1 MKIIQLLSLVFVLL
15 FAVQYNATAQTTAEE
30 MRADAQKMREDAQ
43 KMREDARQQ
52 SADARQRSA
61 DARKEANAARST
73 ARKKMKMNT
82 PTNGTSSSYKRTEV
96 TRTETIN
103 GKTTRYHKVTE
114 SND

>member
-15 FAVQYNATAQTTAEE
+15 FAVQYTTMAQTAPLEMQAEASK
-30 MRADAQKMREDAQ
+30 MKAQARKIQQE
-43 KMREDARQQ
+43 ARQQ
-52 SADARQRSA
+52 SNQAMIE
-61 DARKEANAARST
+61 ARKEANAARST

-82 PTNGTSSSYKRTEV
+82 PTNGTTRSYKRTEV

>member
-1 MKIIQLLSLVFVLL
+1 MKMLQLLSLVFVLL

-30 MRADAQKMREDAQ
+30 MRANAQ
-43 KMREDARQQ
+43 KMREDARQR

-61 DARKEANAARST
+61 DARKEAKAARST
-73 ARKKMKMNT
+73 ARKQMKMNT
-82 PTNGTSSSYKRTEV
+82 PTNGTTRSYKRTEV